1 MNGAIAI
8 TSDISIWE
16 LKEIKEIDDHKNR
29 KKLGLS
35 IEDTSS
41 FFEVEHITY

>member
-8 TSDISIWE
+8 TSDISIWD
-16 LKEIKEIDDHKNR
+16 LKEIKEMTIKTERN
-29 KKLGLS
+29 S